1 MEETNLR
8 KIYLVDSE
16 NVGDLWVT
24 HVLAL
29 ARIEDE
35 IIVFYTQKSPHM
47 GYDTIRKLLADGR
60 EINFVKCV
68 EGKNAL
74 DFQLVTELGYRIGCE
89 KQKTE
94 YIMVTNDTGFDAVV
108 QYWKSKEKCVRRYN
122 AKYCQNLYNQ
132 KCVDEEKQRAGIHT
146 EQMILE
152 EVKRKDKIA
161 EKAIAEPLLD
171 EGMKKHATEAVEE
184 IKNVAKD
191 GAKEQM
197 EAILAESH
205 IVKKGEKGS
214 EKEEE
219 AKIEFTNPYESIEDT
234 IKEEKKAKAEK
245 NKRNSTRGSKKEV
258 TNKLL
263 TEKVPGEEE
272 LLKELVSCLGVNN
285 SGEIHNALTML
296 LGNDGKTVY
305 QQVKGNLKDFCTEKQ
320 LKMQEK
326 FNVYCQLVFEHSE
339 QKEQYPK
346 NFSSFVYNAKDKR
359 KNLNSF
365 RSALQKEYGKEK
377 GMQYYSIIKPHVKIL
392 NKM

>member
-29 ARIEDE
+29 ARTEDE

-132 KCVDEEKQRAGIHT
+132 KCVDEEKQRAGIQT
-146 EQMILE
+146 EQIVLE

-161 EKAIAEPLLD
+161 EKTITEPPLD
-171 EGMKKHATEAVEE
+171 EGMKKCATEAAEE
-184 IKNVAKD
+184 IKNVSKD

-197 EAILAESH
+197 EAILVESH
-205 IVKKGEKGS
+205 IVKKG
-214 EKEEE
+214 
-219 AKIEFTNPYESIEDT
+219 
-234 IKEEKKAKAEK
+234 KK
-245 NKRNSTRGSKKEV
+245 
-258 TNKLL
+258 
-263 TEKVPGEEE
+263 
-272 LLKELVSCLGVNN
+272 
-285 SGEIHNALTML
+285 
-296 LGNDGKTVY
+296 
-305 QQVKGNLKDFCTEKQ
+305 
-320 LKMQEK
+320 
-326 FNVYCQLVFEHSE
+326 
-339 QKEQYPK
+339 
-346 NFSSFVYNAKDKR
+346 KR
-359 KNLNSF
+359 KLKLSL
-365 RSALQKEYGKEK
+365 RIHMK
-377 GMQYYSIIKPHVKIL
+377 V
-392 NKM
+392 